1 MMEKIEQ
8 FIKRLITC
16 LQIAKIYTSSHPKF
30 AESLDAAYEGLQ
42 EVLREKQEFTIGI
55 VGEEVAYEKE
65 IFFELS
71 QKIKAAIALL
81 KKKGIERINFTKGV
95 SKDDLSKFIEYLA
108 AQETEQA
115 QDPQKYLTT
124 IGVRNITVGKIKS
137 SEGEEQ
143 AAVGEKKAVGS
154 EGYYEESVKTIEASV
169 EDILGNRSV
178 DGVDFRF
185 NVIGVMENLMKKHN
199 EFLRLATVKR
209 YDSTTFW
216 HLLNVS
222 ILSMYFSWRLG
233 FSKDDFLDIAT
244 AAIFHDVGKIF
255 ISRKIIQKPD
265 KLSEEEFDI
274 VRSHSAQGAQ
284 ILLKYSQT
292 LGPIVPLVAFEHHLG
307 YDAKGYPKKLTF
319 PQKPHMASLIVSIC
333 DVYDALTQR
342 RSYKRE
348 YSPALI
354 YDIMMKE
361 KGRLFHP
368 ELLESFF
375 KIIGLWPY
383 GTLVLLSDGNVAVV
397 REQNADDISNP
408 IVEIISQE
416 GGNNLINLS
425 NNRDIT
431 IKQFLNPASDGKQY
445 LPFI

>member
-8 FIKRLITC
+8 FIKKLVTC

-30 AESLDAAYEGLQ
+30 TEGLDATYESLT
-42 EVLREKQEFTIGI
+42 EVLREKHEFTVGI
-55 VGEEVAYEKE
+55 IGEEIAYERE

-71 QKIKAAIALL
+71 QKIKAAIGLL
-81 KKKGIERINFTKGV
+81 KKKGIERITFIKGIE
-95 SKDDLSKFIEYLA
+95 KDELSKFIEYLA
-108 AQETEQA
+108 IPETEDV
-115 QDPQKYLTT
+115 QDPQKYITT
-124 IGVRNITVGKIKS
+124 IGVRNINVGKIKS
-137 SEGEEQ
+137 SEDTDKTSIQ
-143 AAVGEKKAVGS
+143 EKKTGDS
-154 EGYYEESVKTIEASV
+154 ESYYEESLKAVETSI
-169 EDILGNRSV
+169 EDILESKSV

-233 FSKDDFLDIAT
+233 FSKEDFLDIAT

-265 KLSEEEFDI
+265 KLSVEEFDI
-274 VRSHSAQGAQ
+274 VRSHSALGAQ

-292 LGPIVPLVAFEHHLG
+292 LGMIVPVVAFEHHLG
-307 YDAKGYPKKLTF
+307 YSGKGYPKLTF
-319 PQKPHMASLIVSIC
+319 EQKPHMASLIVSIC

-342 RSYKRE
+342 RSYKWE

-354 YDIMMKE
+354 YEIMTKE
-361 KGRLFHP
+361 KGELFHP
-368 ELLESFF
+368 ELLDSFF
-375 KIIGLWPY
+375 KIIGVWPY
-383 GTLVLLSDGNVAVV
+383 GTLVLLNDDSIAVV
-397 REQNADDISNP
+397 REQNADDIFNP
-408 IVEIISQE
+408 VVEVIFPAE
-416 GGNNLINLS
+416 KKNRINLS
-425 NNRDIT
+425 NNRDVA
-431 IKQFLNPASDGKQY
+431 IKHFLNPTSEGKQY
-445 LPFI
+445 LTFI